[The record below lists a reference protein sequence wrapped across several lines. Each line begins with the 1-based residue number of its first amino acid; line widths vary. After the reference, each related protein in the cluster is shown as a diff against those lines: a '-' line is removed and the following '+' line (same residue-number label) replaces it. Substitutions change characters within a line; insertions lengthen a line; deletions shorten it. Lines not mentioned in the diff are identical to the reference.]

1 MGLLSNMLVEV
12 NVHYN
17 KRNLLSQQIT
27 HDVQHSKLINAYINL
42 IVFDAEPMHEDD
54 CRHYISWRLLHF
66 LAFTLSCNFKEKT
79 WLRLL
84 QFQSLKV
91 FP

>member
-27 HDVQHSKLINAYINL
+27 HDVQHSKLINA
-42 IVFDAEPMHEDD
+42 
-54 CRHYISWRLLHF
+54 
-66 LAFTLSCNFKEKT
+66 
-79 WLRLL
+79 
-84 QFQSLKV
+84 
-91 FP
+91 